1 MIFIIRIF
9 FQKKYLKKYLDKKIR
24 VYYQNSYVEI
34 IFGTD
39 SINVNNLRL
48 SFNQDGNRHLSAKI
62 DIFRDK
68 FLLKKDSL
76 YYQLKVSQND
86 IMILTSDSKLKNF
99 LPIEKN
105 KIGIVEKGN
114 PL

>member
-9 FQKKYLKKYLDKKIR
+9 LSKYLKKYLDKKIR

-48 SFNQDGNRHLSAKI
+48 SFNQDGNRHLIAKI

-86 IMILTSDSKLKNF
+86 MVILTSDSKLKNF